1 MTNPDL
7 GPQHG
12 PEYDKTIQVLRGLGL
27 TKAEAET
34 YFTALQTCENEP
46 LSSYK
51 LAQKMGRDPANVA
64 KTLAALVRLQA
75 MTVVQDKPRLFLPTD
90 PADFTERVLR
100 RLQHNGREAVELLQT
115 FQTPEPDG
123 ITLSLSSSI
132 QILAKA
138 RELLAG
144 CQLHA
149 TIFGSRECLREL
161 GAELE
166 ELGEN
171 PGRTVRVLSPVPM
184 ISDNVEITVFSPL
197 SDLAALEDQEFL
209 QLVVDDH
216 AWLSAVL
223 EEKTGSVPSG
233 WWGNHSPI
241 AAVMAGTLTLAW
253 QAGQSA
259 RPTAAP
265 ESESMPEV
273 IPEVVPE
280 VIPEIIPESIPESKN
295 KPKPAAPELEKPIA
309 EEMNEDEME
318 FEEGITFLMRHED
331 RKAKEKGE
339 P

>member
-7 GPQHG
+7 GPQYG
-12 PEYDKTIQVLRGLGL
+12 PVHDKAIKVLRGLGL
-27 TKAEAET
+27 TEAEAET
-34 YFTALQTCENEP
+34 YFTALRTCKNEP

-51 LAQKMGRDPANVA
+51 LAQAMGRDPANVA
-64 KTLAALVRLQA
+64 KTLASLVRLQA
-75 MTVVQDKPRLFLPTD
+75 MTVVQDKPRLFLPSD

-100 RLQHNGREAVELLQT
+100 RLQRNGREAVELLQS

-123 ITLSLSSSI
+123 VTLSLSSGT
-132 QILAKA
+132 QIMAKA

-144 CQLHA
+144 CQQHV
-149 TIFGSRECLREL
+149 TIFGSRESLREL

-171 PGRTVRVLSPVPM
+171 PERTVRVLSPVPM
-184 ISDNVEITVFSPL
+184 ISDNVQITVFSPL
-197 SDLAALEDQEFL
+197 SDLPPLALQEFL
-209 QLVVDDH
+209 QVVVDDR

-223 EEKTGSVPSG
+223 ADETGSAPSG

-241 AAVMAGTLTLAW
+241 APVMGGTLTLAW
-253 QAGQSA
+253 QAGHSA
-259 RPTAAP
+259 RPAAEPVADPIPEPSPDPIPEP
-265 ESESMPEV
+265 ESESQPT
-273 IPEVVPE
+273 P
-280 VIPEIIPESIPESKN
+280 
-295 KPKPAAPELEKPIA
+295 PELEKPVA
-309 EEMNEDEME
+309 EEMNENEME